1 MARPTSTSGRPRN
14 DTLADR
20 GSDRGSMSSIY
31 EYLQRLEAI
40 GEDPQD
46 YESIWYYY

>member
-1 MARPTSTSGRPRN
+1 VDN
-14 DTLADR
+14 
-20 GSDRGSMSSIY
+20 SIY
-31 EYLQRLEAI
+31 EYLQRLEEI